1 MSGRPGAGLPAG
13 KCGPDALTAGPA
25 ACYHRKK
32 GRLVRPH
39 LGGPGRKGRETM
51 RAVERFCRY
60 AAYDTQSSE
69 VSGTSPST
77 EKQLVL
83 AKALCEELTALGA
96 ENAHVDEYGYV
107 YGWVPAAPGC
117 EAAPALGLI
126 AHMDTAPAFSGTGVT
141 PVFHEHYDGGDVP
154 LPKAGRTIR
163 VKDFP
168 QMKALRGRTLITADG
183 STLLGADDK
192 AGIAEIMTLLETL
205 AATGAPHGR
214 LCIAFTPDEEIGQG
228 ADHFDV
234 QKFGAKYAYTMDG
247 GAEGGVEYENFN
259 AAAARFDITGVS
271 VHPGSAKGVMENA
284 LLIAME
290 VNALLPAQDVPAKT
304 EGYQGFF
311 HVTALSGTD
320 EKASVEYI
328 VRDHDAEKFAG
339 RCALL
344 QQICDRLQAEHPTAR
359 IRLKLSESYRNMAE
373 QIAPCMHLIENA
385 RAAARAAGIEPYTE
399 AIRGGTDGARL
410 SFMGLPC
417 PNLGT
422 GGHNFHG
429 PYECITVEAMDAVV
443 EMLVHLVGLYAH
455 FEEKG
460 EKA

>member
-1 MSGRPGAGLPAG
+1 
-13 KCGPDALTAGPA
+13 
-25 ACYHRKK
+25 
-32 GRLVRPH
+32 
-39 LGGPGRKGRETM
+39 M

-69 VSGTSPST
+69 ASEASPST

-83 AKALCEELTALGA
+83 AKALCEELKALGA

-107 YGWVPAAPGC
+107 YGWVPASPGC

-126 AHMDTAPAFSGTGVT
+126 AHMDTAPAFSGAGVT
-141 PVFHEHYDGGDVP
+141 PVFHENYDGGDVS
-154 LPKAGRTIR
+154 LPKGGRTIR
-163 VKDFP
+163 VQDFP
-168 QMKALRGRTLITADG
+168 DMEALRGRTLITADG
-183 STLLGADDK
+183 TTLLGADDK
-192 AGIAEIMTLLETL
+192 AGIAEIMTLLEVL
-205 AATGAPHGR
+205 AATDAPHGR
-214 LCIAFTPDEEIGQG
+214 LCIAFTPDEEIGRG
-228 ADHFDV
+228 ADRFDV

-290 VNALLPAQDVPAKT
+290 INALLPAQDVPAKT

-320 EKASVEYI
+320 EKAYIEYI

-373 QIAPCMHLIENA
+373 QIAPCMHLIKNA

-429 PYECITVEAMDAVV
+429 PYECITTEAMDAVV
-443 EMLVHLVGLYAH
+443 DMLVHLVGLYAH
-455 FEEKG
+455 FEEG
-460 EKA
+460 RA